1 MRLRVWHDH
10 PKNFYCTL
18 SHLRAELFVNVYLTD
33 LACQPNVVHC
43 LVGNFGLEDTKSKY
57 LNMSYKAPAGSSLCF
72 PFQSHLKLH
81 YFSAPSITLH
91 DFISYPFQPMV
102 LYIYT
107 HTCTIV
113 YMLHYIDHIHK
124 MYKYMCM
131 YIHTYMCFCACN
143 TYIYTYLW

>member
-1 MRLRVWHDH
+1 MRLRVWSDH

-57 LNMSYKAPAGSSLCF
+57 LNMSYKALAGSSLCF

-91 DFISYPFQPMV
+91 DFIYYPFQPMV

-107 HTCTIV
+107 HMHNC
-113 YMLHYIDHIHK
+113 
-124 MYKYMCM
+124 
-131 YIHTYMCFCACN
+131 
-143 TYIYTYLW
+143 IYVVLYRSYT